1 MALFNLKI
9 YINNSFNKNKQLHK
23 QADNIFDDASTL
35 NSAKKFLETY
45 SASVGSITSGYV
57 DNGIGAIKDKN
68 QKGFWRDIIIGT
80 ISAVLGAVITY
91 FIFGIK

>member
-1 MALFNLKI
+1 MALLNI
-9 YINNSFNKNKQLHK
+9 HIHNSFNKNEDSFK
-23 QADNIFDDASTL
+23 QAEDIFNDTSTL
-35 NSAKKFLETY
+35 NNTKNILETY

-57 DNGIGAIKDKN
+57 DNGVGVIKDNN